1 MSFIEQ
7 EASYRYEVIDG
18 KPVKIITPQSEVTL
32 TNMKTGKEYNL
43 NAVNTPSGLAGVEDE
58 HWLRLVTE
66 LTMTKDR
73 EKLSHTREEAYRIIG
88 EQ

>member
-32 TNMKTGKEYNL
+32 TNMKTGKEYNSD
-43 NAVNTPSGLAGVEDE
+43 AEAMQDVQDPNTDTVADDIKRDVKVTVEALPLGGDS
-58 HWLRLVTE
+58 
-66 LTMTKDR
+66 
-73 EKLSHTREEAYRIIG
+73 KL
-88 EQ
+88 

>member
-32 TNMKTGKEYNL
+32 TNMKTGKSI
-43 NAVNTPSGLAGVEDE
+43 TQ
-58 HWLRLVTE
+58 
-66 LTMTKDR
+66 
-73 EKLSHTREEAYRIIG
+73 TRRQCKMCKIQTQIL
-88 EQ
+88 